1 MITSHR
7 YTSLSD
13 GSDPVDFGYLD
24 SFYRNVSSLVID
36 YYYRAELIGFEN
48 IPENGPVIIASN
60 HSGNAF
66 PHDSFV
72 LDQLLW
78 KSGNFAHSSKIRP
91 LYSPKLAINWWMRP
105 FGLDNWWRLFGAIDQ
120 TYINFD
126 RVLAQ
131 GKRVIYYPE
140 GIPGI
145 GKGFNRK
152 YQLQPFQPSFVKL
165 SARYNVPVIPVYGIN
180 AEWINPASLTS
191 RWLDRLFSKLLGIPF
206 IPIPIAILA
215 LIFPFFFYFGFP
227 CNMKFVVGNPISTR
241 DWLRSRGCALPEN
254 PQKDESKQLATE
266 IRKKMQQELNQYVDK
281 YGKKP
286 YNFTSLFKSLKKIRG
301 KRWLVSPFGWPILF
315 TRHYRDYYDTV
326 NNRQI
331 PNRWLRD
338 WDLVGYYIPLGWI
351 FLAIVRKLR
360 KHPYG
365 SRGLAKEDKLKKEGK
380 YIWSV
385 AKESYKS

>member
-7 YTSLSD
+7 YTNVTAGD
-13 GSDPVDFGYLD
+13 DPVDFGYLD
-24 SFYRNVSSLVID
+24 SLYKSVSSLIID
-36 YYYRAELIGFEN
+36 NYYRAELHGFEN
-48 IPENGPVIIASN
+48 IPEKGPVVIASN

-78 KSGNFAHSSKIRP
+78 RSGNFPKDSKIRP
-91 LYSPKLAINWWMRP
+91 LYSPKLAVNWWMRP

-126 RVLAQ
+126 RVLAR

-152 YQLQPFQPSFVKL
+152 YRLQPFQPSFIKL
-165 SARYNVPVIPVYGIN
+165 SARYDVPVVPVYGIN
-180 AEWINPASLTS
+180 AEWINPASLTFRWMDRIFS
-191 RWLDRLFSKLLGIPF
+191 RLLGIPF
-206 IPIPIAILA
+206 IPLPLA
-215 LIFPFFFYFGFP
+215 LLALLFPFFFYFGFP
-227 CNMKFVVGNPISTR
+227 CNMKFVAGSPIDVRKLLQSG
-241 DWLRSRGCALPEN
+241 GCARPED
-254 PQKDESKQLATE
+254 PGREESEKAASEIQKN
-266 IRKKMQQELNQYVDK
+266 MQGELDRLVGK
-281 YGKKP
+281 YGQKP
-286 YNFTSLFKSLKKIRG
+286 YDVSTLIRSFKINRG
-301 KRWLVSPFGWPILF
+301 KRWLMSPFGWPLLF
-315 TRHYRDYYDTV
+315 TRHYRDYYDSANSRRT
-326 NNRQI
+326 NS
-331 PNRWLRD
+331 RWLRD
-338 WDLVGYYIPLGWI
+338 WDIIGYYLPLGWI

-365 SRGLAKEDKLKKEGK
+365 SRGLSKDQKIKKEGK

-385 AKESYKS
+385 AKGTEND